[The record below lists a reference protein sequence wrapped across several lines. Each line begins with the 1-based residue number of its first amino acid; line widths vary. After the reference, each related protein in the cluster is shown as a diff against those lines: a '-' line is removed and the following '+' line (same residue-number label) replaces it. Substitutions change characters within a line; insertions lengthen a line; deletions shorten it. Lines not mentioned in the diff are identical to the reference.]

1 MVDRDGEFD
10 GALAAEAEDS
20 EWELG
25 NQLMMLAQAAERDV
39 TILVV
44 DDEPEIIEEIVE
56 DLQFEGYSCRSAPDA
71 HHALDTIA
79 DDESIGVIVSD
90 IRMPSMDGLEFI
102 AALKERFPE
111 RQLQVIM
118 LTGHAGYDEAVQAL
132 RLGAFEFLAKP
143 VSLGHLAH
151 VINRAKEVLALRAH
165 EANLREFL
173 VREIARLN
181 AQIDRLRLENEV
193 LRAGEER

>member
-1 MVDRDGEFD
+1 MPEWDDQVD
-10 GALAAEAEDS
+10 AAQAGDVEDS

-25 NQLMMLAQAAERDV
+25 NQLMMLAQAAEQEV
-39 TILVV
+39 TILCV

-56 DLQFEGYSCRSAPDA
+56 DLQFEGYSCRSASDA
-71 HHALDTIA
+71 FQALDVIA
-79 DDESIGVIVSD
+79 EDESIGIIVSD
-90 IRMPSMDGLEFI
+90 IRMPNMDGLEFLG
-102 AALKERFPE
+102 ALKERFPN

-151 VINRAKEVLALRAH
+151 VINRAKEVLSLRAH

-173 VREIARLN
+173 CREIARLN
-181 AQIDRLRLENEV
+181 AQIDRLRAENES
-193 LRAGEER
+193 LKGAE